1 MKNVTRENFISGLRN
16 YHVLRPHQY
25 QNAVRLSEV
34 SCKFLTRAKIRIT
47 RPEIESDNTI
57 ILESGHQP
65 NFLPHAGTWK
75 KAFLLA
81 DIKEKLTAQ
90 GSSSIAFFGFPDRN
104 LSTARLLSRNQIP
117 ALNKKGVEAIGFRIP
132 DTDRMKSFCNV
143 CKPPSET
150 WQTEIQKIEKCYT
163 EISGRFPDKKT
174 IFKTR
179 MDQIIEI
186 LWESYGLAGN
196 FAELNGFAF
205 AKICHEI
212 LDLDLLFFFYSDMQ
226 KEKLFID
233 ESRKILQNMQVF
245 NRIYNRVIN
254 EKGLSIPPV
263 DESHVPFWY
272 HCGCGGKV
280 NLFLKD
286 SLSFDGSCPL
296 CKKEFHL
303 SFDTGF
309 NNLDEYFADMDFNAV
324 TRNVVMAE
332 GLGDTLF
339 ISGTG
344 GSLQYGLIADQV
356 SYELAFHH
364 PVSLAW
370 RSQDFYLGMTH
381 ASALRNLMKT
391 FMLSPGDLSGPS
403 LNEMICQQSRLL
415 AGKLKEAQQK
425 KDYEIVNTLV
435 GMYNNANNWPVITRH
450 IFVTVPSFIDILFNQ
465 DFTEIAGLWKRA
477 LDDADISEANG
488 VNIFR
493 ADINYKNDLIN
504 DIKTE
509 DVPRVYHILRGLEV

>member
-1 MKNVTRENFISGLRN
+1 V
-16 YHVLRPHQY
+16 
-25 QNAVRLSEV
+25 SE
-34 SCKFLTRAKIRIT
+34 KFLAGAKIRI
-47 RPEIESDNTI
+47 PISEIESDKSI

-81 DIKEKLTAQ
+81 DIKKKLTAQ

-117 ALNKKGVEAIGFRIP
+117 ALNKKGVEPIGFRIP
-132 DTDRMKSFCNV
+132 DTDRLKSFCNV
-143 CKPPSET
+143 SKPPSET
-150 WQTEIQKIEKCYT
+150 WETELQKIEKFYT
-163 EISGRFPDKKT
+163 EISGMFPDKKT
-174 IFKTR
+174 ILKPR

-186 LWESYGLAGN
+186 LWESYNLADN

-212 LDLDLLFFFYSDMQ
+212 LDLDLMFFFYSDMQ
-226 KEKLFID
+226 KEKLFIE
-233 ESRKILQNMQVF
+233 ESRKILQNMPVF
-245 NRIYNRVIN
+245 NRIYNRVISEN
-254 EKGLSIPPV
+254 GLSIPPV
-263 DESHVPFWY
+263 DASHVPFWY

-324 TRNVVMAE
+324 SRNVVMAE

-356 SYELAFHH
+356 SHELAFHH

-403 LNEMICQQSRLL
+403 LNEMIRQQSGLL

-425 KDYEIVNTLV
+425 KDYEIMNTLT
-435 GMYNNANNWPVITRH
+435 GMYNNAKNWPVITRN
-450 IFVTVPSFIDILFNQ
+450 IFLTIPSFIDILFNQ

-477 LDDADISEANG
+477 LDDAEISEANG

-509 DVPRVYHILRGLEV
+509 DVPHICHIIRGLEV